1 MSTLF
6 VDVDDTL
13 VLYQTDNLWQALIRG
28 GLLNEPLIERIRAWK
43 GPIVIWSA
51 GGEEYARSAGRRAL
65 GDLAFTALEK
75 DSVGYSLVLPG
86 DVVVDNDPIP
96 VRTHEPMDVFSEASD
111 SH

>member
-1 MSTLF
+1 MAQITTRKPRRIHRF
-6 VDVDDTL
+6 AC
-13 VLYQTDNLWQALIRG
+13 VLRGRPGRELTHLTIRLPWDR
-28 GLLNEPLIERIRAWK
+28 LLAD
-43 GPIVIWSA
+43 GPA

-75 DSVGYSLVLPG
+75 APVVYSLVQPG